1 MKKFPYLIHT
11 SAILAL
17 LMVASC
23 AKDAPEAPVG
33 QKVYPYASVAS
44 DNANIP
50 GGGII
55 STQFADSPYGSDISK
70 LVDNDASTAFVT
82 EHKDFYVLWSG
93 KKSLSLKSYAIV
105 SSAGEGTVPQS
116 WVLSGSNDNK
126 AWVKLDRK
134 TGETFSGPGVKKEY
148 KLPDASTYKYYK
160 FVFTSTAKTSAIAEI
175 YFVDGTAKDINDL
188 MPLATG
194 YTHSTVTPMGEFCEN
209 RHKTTDSDL
218 EWLADPAN
226 EPTVVVENPTYT
238 WHECDVTLYPYGSP
252 VPADVNQ
259 RGIGDCSA
267 LAVFGSMAY
276 LYPEFIKSIITD
288 NGNHTYTVKMF
299 DPEGKRIDVT
309 LSSTFLYDEDMNLGC
324 VTGKN
329 GVACWST
336 VLEKAVMK
344 WNSIYHCNPM
354 LDGIATE
361 HTSPLFV
368 GNGDSY
374 AFSQHVLDY
383 EQMERAV
390 NVLLNQGWLVI
401 GGFEQDG
408 KVIGSGPY
416 KTVSAHAFTFVLD
429 DSTDALYG
437 MRNPWGY
444 ANGSDPSDPRDG
456 VAAIVNDGRT
466 QPLIDLRIC
475 HPGAAAEYKQRE
487 LLPYTPPEW

>member
-1 MKKFPYLIHT
+1 MKRFSCLTIF
-11 SAILAL
+11 AL
-17 LMVASC
+17 LLVASC
-23 AKDAPEAPVG
+23 VKKMPDAPEQ
-33 QKVYPYASVAS
+33 QKVYPYASITTE
-44 DNANIP
+44 NKNLP
-50 GGGII
+50 CGGVI
-55 STQFADSPYGSDISK
+55 STQYADSPYGSDIGK
-70 LVDNDASTAFVT
+70 LVDNNVFTAFVT
-82 EHKDFYVLWSG
+82 NHDNFYVLWSG
-93 KKSLSLKSYAIV
+93 KKAFSLKSYTIV
-105 SSAGEGTVPQS
+105 SASEGGDVPDS

-126 AWVKLDRK
+126 AWTQIDKK
-134 TGETFSGPGVKKEY
+134 KGEVFNSPNLKKEY
-148 KLPDASTYKYYK
+148 KLTSSSSSFKYFK
-160 FVFTSTAKTSAIAEI
+160 FVFSGSTGTSAIAEI
-175 YFVDGTAKDINDL
+175 YFTDGTAVDINDL

-194 YTHSTVTPMGEFCEN
+194 YTHSSATPMGDFCEN
-209 RHKTTDSDL
+209 RHKTTASDL
-218 EWLADPAN
+218 EWLANPDN
-226 EPTVVVENPTYT
+226 EPTVGVDAQDLS

-259 RGIGDCSA
+259 HAIGDCSA

-309 LSSTFLYDEDMNLGC
+309 LSSKFLCNGDMNLGT
-324 VTGKN
+324 VTGKHD
-329 GVACWST
+329 VACWST

-344 WNSIYHCNPM
+344 WNSIYHCNPI

-383 EQMERAV
+383 EQMEKAV
-390 NVLLNQGWLVI
+390 TVLLNQGWLVI

-408 KVIGSGPY
+408 KVIGNGPY
-416 KTVSAHAFTFVLD
+416 KTVSAHAFTFLLD
-429 DSTDALYG
+429 DSTNALYG

-466 QPLIDLRIC
+466 QPMIDLRVC
-475 HPGAAAEYKQRE
+475 HPGAALEYKKPY

>member
-1 MKKFPYLIHT
+1 MMMKRFTFL
-11 SAILAL
+11 SILTL
-17 LMVASC
+17 LLAASC
-23 AKDAPEAPVG
+23 AKDAPEAPEG
-33 QKVYPYASVAS
+33 GKVYPYASVSAETG
-44 DNANIP
+44 NFP
-50 GGGII
+50 CGGVI
-55 STQFADSPYGSDISK
+55 STQYADSPYGSDISK
-70 LVDNDASTAFVT
+70 LADNDLSTAFVSR
-82 EHKDFYVLWSG
+82 HGQFYVLWSG
-93 KKSLSLKSYAIV
+93 KKALSLKSYTLV
-105 SSAGEGTVPQS
+105 SASGQEAFPES

-126 AWVKLDRK
+126 AWIQLDK
-134 TGETFSGPGVKKEY
+134 KKGETLSGAGAKKEY
-148 KLPDASTYKYYK
+148 KLSSSSSYKYFK
-160 FVFTSTAKTSAIAEI
+160 FVFTASAETSAIAEI
-175 YFVDGTAKDINDL
+175 IFADGAAMDINDL

-194 YTHSTVTPMGEFCEN
+194 YTHSTVTPMGDFCKN
-209 RHKTTDSDL
+209 RHKTTASDL
-218 EWLADPAN
+218 EWLANPEN

-259 RGIGDCSA
+259 HGIGDCSA

-309 LSSTFLYDEDMNLGC
+309 LSSKFLYDEDMNLGC
-324 VTGKN
+324 VTGKH

-383 EQMERAV
+383 EQMEKAV
-390 NVLLNQGWLVI
+390 TVLLNQGWLVI

-408 KVIGSGPY
+408 KVIGDGPY

-444 ANGSDPSDPRDG
+444 ANGSDSGDPRDG
-456 VAAIVNDGRT
+456 VAAIVDDGRT
-466 QPLIDLRIC
+466 QPLIDLRVC
-475 HPGAAAEYKQRE
+475 HPGAALEYKQRT
-487 LLPYTPPEW
+487 LLPYTPPTW

>member
-1 MKKFPYLIHT
+1 MKRFSLI
-11 SAILAL
+11 AVFAAL
-17 LMVASC
+17 LIASC
-23 AKDAPEAPVG
+23 AKQAPEAPE
-33 QKVYPYASVAS
+33 QPKVYPYASISAE
-44 DNANIP
+44 NANLP
-50 GGGII
+50 CGGVI
-55 STQFADSPYGSDISK
+55 STQYGDSRYGEDIGKLADDD
-70 LVDNDASTAFVT
+70 LSTAFVT
-82 EHKDFYVLWSG
+82 EHDNFYVLWSG
-93 KKSLSLKSYAIV
+93 KKSFAIKSYTLV
-105 SSAGEGTVPQS
+105 SPAGEGTVPDT

-126 AWVKLDRK
+126 AWIQLDRRK
-134 TGETFSGPGVKKEY
+134 GETFSGPSVKKEY
-148 KLPDASTYKYYK
+148 KVSGSATYKYFK
-160 FVFTSTAKTSAIAEI
+160 FVFTASAKTSAIAEI
-175 YFVDGTAKDINDL
+175 YFTDGTATNIDDL
-188 MPLATG
+188 MHLSHG
-194 YTHSTVTPMGEFCEN
+194 STHSASTPMGEFCEK

-218 EWLADPAN
+218 EWLANPEN

-259 RGIGDCSA
+259 HGIGDCSA

-299 DPEGKRIDVT
+299 DPEGKRIDIT
-309 LSSTFLYDEDMNLGC
+309 LSSKFLFDEDMNLGC
-324 VTGKN
+324 VTGKHD
-329 GVACWST
+329 VACWST
-336 VLEKAVMK
+336 VLEKAIMK

-368 GNGDSY
+368 GNGDSF

-383 EQMERAV
+383 EQMEKAV
-390 NVLLNQGWLVI
+390 TVLLNQGWLVI

-408 KVIGSGPY
+408 KVIGGGPY

-444 ANGSDPSDPRDG
+444 ANGSDSGDPRDG

-466 QPLIDLRIC
+466 QPMIDLRVC
-475 HPGAAAEYKQRE
+475 HPGAALEYKKPY